1 MKSTALL
8 DNAEACILLPSICF
22 IRNDTLSVT
31 KLVKR
36 YITPLLM
43 HMMKVEFISVQL
55 HKPQSP
61 SLAAIPLRTL
71 FTTKATVN
79 ATKTAIA
86 DTWKAFKCP
95 FGGMVTWYQKHIR
108 DSHMNVPATNI
119 KSWNKYA
126 IVPYKSICDWLLV
139 SSCAMKNAS
148 VIILSTQK
156 TTWLR

>member
-1 MKSTALL
+1 M
-8 DNAEACILLPSICF
+8 DNKETWPSSSMRLSCH
-22 IRNDTLSVT
+22 DTLSVT

-36 YITPLLM
+36 YITTLLM
-43 HMMKVEFISVQL
+43 HMMNIEFISVQL
-55 HKPQSP
+55 IKPKSP

-108 DSHMNVPATNI
+108 DSHMNVPATVI
-119 KSWNKYA
+119 KSWNTFA
-126 IVPYKSICDWLLV
+126 IVAYKLACDGLLNA
-139 SSCAMKNAS
+139 SRAIKNAS
-148 VIILSTQK
+148 VIVLSTQK
-156 TTWLR
+156 TMWLR

>member
-1 MKSTALL
+1 M
-8 DNAEACILLPSICF
+8 DNKETWPSSSMRLSC
-22 IRNDTLSVT
+22 NDTLSVT

-43 HMMKVEFISVQL
+43 HMMNIEFIPVQL
-55 HKPQSP
+55 TDPKSP
-61 SLAAIPLRTL
+61 SLAAIPNRTL

-79 ATKTAIA
+79 ATKNAIA

-108 DSHMNVPATNI
+108 VSHMNVPATTI
-119 KSWNKYA
+119 KSWNTFASVEYKLICVLLFAVNQA
-126 IVPYKSICDWLLV
+126 I
-139 SSCAMKNAS
+139 ANAS
-148 VIILSTQK
+148 VNILSTQK

>member
-1 MKSTALL
+1 MRLSRKY
-8 DNAEACILLPSICF
+8 
-22 IRNDTLSVT
+22 TLSAT

-36 YITPLLM
+36 YIAPLLM
-43 HMMKVEFISVQL
+43 HKMKFEFIRVQL
-55 HKPQSP
+55 AKPELP
-61 SLAAIPLRTL
+61 SLAATPSRTL

-79 ATKTAIA
+79 TTKNAIA

-119 KSWNKYA
+119 KSWNTYA
-126 IVPYKSICDWLLV
+126 IVAYKLLCDGLLV
-139 SSCAMKNAS
+139 SSFAMKNAS

>member
-1 MKSTALL
+1 M
-8 DNAEACILLPSICF
+8 DNKETWPSSSMRLSC
-22 IRNDTLSVT
+22 NDTLSVT

-43 HMMKVEFISVQL
+43 HMMKFEFIPVQL
-55 HKPQSP
+55 NKPKSP

-79 ATKTAIA
+79 ATKNAIA

-119 KSWNKYA
+119 KSWNTFP
-126 IVPYKSICDWLLV
+126 IVPYNNSCEKLLA
-139 SSCAMKNAS
+139 SKYAMKNAS
-148 VIILSTQK
+148 EIILNTQK
-156 TTWLR
+156 IMWLR

>member
-1 MKSTALL
+1 M
-8 DNAEACILLPSICF
+8 DNKETWPSSSMRLSC
-22 IRNDTLSVT
+22 NDTLSVT

-43 HMMKVEFISVQL
+43 HMMNIEFICVQPN
-55 HKPQSP
+55 KPKSP

-79 ATKTAIA
+79 ATKNAIA

-119 KSWNKYA
+119 KSWNTYA
-126 IVPYKSICDWLLV
+126 IVSYNNSCDRVLV
-139 SSCAMKNAS
+139 SLRAMNNAS

>member
-1 MKSTALL
+1 M
-8 DNAEACILLPSICF
+8 DNKETWPSSSMRLSC
-22 IRNDTLSVT
+22 NDTLSVT

-43 HMMKVEFISVQL
+43 HMMNIEFIPVQAN
-55 HKPQSP
+55 KPKSP

-119 KSWNKYA
+119 KSWNTYG
-126 IVPYKSICDWLLV
+126 IVAYKSPCDGLLV
-139 SSCAMKNAS
+139 STAAMNNAS